1 MDDEDESAHDF
12 GAHLQTPLTLARAQ
26 GHVPIVANQTLP
38 EVLDSIRRDRAAAQD
53 RRVTLVLENANLRDD
68 IARRMPKTGY
78 IGADWQGRIALH
90 PLLAKEY
97 LAWTKRCRA
106 HLAEDARNTVS
117 ITQGQPMNA
126 AQFQAEWR
134 HRLDKRINLAGHV
147 TVREPRDG
155 GWTLRRDQRAIEDHL
170 QRRIRMHYLGSRLVK
185 KRLPDLAALANNRR
199 NDYP

>member
-1 MDDEDESAHDF
+1 MDDEHESVHDF
-12 GAHLQTPLTLARAQ
+12 GAHLQASLARAQ

-38 EVLDSIRRDRAAAQD
+38 EVLDSIRRDHAAAQD
-53 RRVTLVLENANLRDD
+53 RRVTLALENANLRDD
-68 IARRMPKTGY
+68 ITRHMPKTGY

-117 ITQGQPMNA
+117 ITQGHLMNA
-126 AQFQAEWR
+126 AQFQAEWSA
-134 HRLDKRINLAGHV
+134 HLDKRINCAGRV
-147 TVREPRDG
+147 PMWEPRDG
-155 GWTLRRDQRAIEDHL
+155 EWTLRRDQRTIEDHL

-185 KRLPDLAALANNRR
+185 KHLPDLAELANNRR
-199 NDYP
+199 DDYP